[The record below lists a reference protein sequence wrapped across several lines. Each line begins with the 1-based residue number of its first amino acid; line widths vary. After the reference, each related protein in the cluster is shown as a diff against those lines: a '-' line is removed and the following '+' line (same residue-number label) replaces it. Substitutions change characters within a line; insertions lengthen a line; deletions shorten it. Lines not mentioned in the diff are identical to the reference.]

1 METDLTALYVRV
13 STYAQAEE
21 GYSVEAQKEKLIQ
34 WCKLKDHDNYR
45 IYEDGGWSGS
55 NIDRP
60 ALKQLISDC
69 VNHVVTRVVVYKL
82 DRLSRS
88 QRDTLYLFEDVFIAN
103 DIEFVSLN
111 ESLDTST
118 PYGMT
123 MVGILS
129 AFAQLERQNIRMRT
143 RMGMHE
149 RVKDGYW
156 MGGARTPFGY
166 DYDPAKNILVPNE
179 HADEVREIY
188 DLYLKGYSATKLSQ
202 LYHLSGDN
210 HVTAILDRIT
220 YTGKI
225 SYNGEILQGRHEPII
240 DEVTWLR
247 VQEERSK
254 RSTKG
259 IQTSQ
264 YLLTGFLVCGKCGAK
279 MRYQKWSSGKTRICC
294 YSQIPSS
301 KASLIKDPNCDNAK
315 CYAEDVEP
323 VVLEDL
329 FSITDLITVDMDNA
343 DKMNS
348 VTLGRESTVKTLQN
362 RYDVIA
368 SKIKRLYNLYAES
381 GNDILLETIKENQES
396 LQKLSEMIENEKASA
411 AALSEIVKRNE
422 TVHNLRDK
430 WDAMTMTEK
439 RAALSICI
447 DKIMITNG
455 EIEMFYN
462 I

>member
-1 METDLTALYVRV
+1 MSITALYVRV
-13 STYAQAEE
+13 STNAQAEE
-21 GYSVEAQKEKLIQ
+21 GYSIDAQKEKLIQ
-34 WCKLKDHDNYR
+34 WCNLKDHKDYR
-45 IYEDGGWSGS
+45 VYEDGGWSGS

-60 ALKQLISDC
+60 ALKQLIADC
-69 VNHVVTRVVVYKL
+69 MNHLVSRVVVYKL

-103 DIEFVSLN
+103 NVEFISLN

-118 PYGMT
+118 PYGMA

-129 AFAQLERQNIRMRT
+129 SFAQLERQNIRMRT
-143 RMGMHE
+143 RMGMRE

-166 DYDPAKNILVPNE
+166 DYDASKNILVPNE
-179 HADEVREIY
+179 HAEDVREIY
-188 DLYLKGYSATKLSQ
+188 DLYLKGYSATKLSSM
-202 LYHLSGDN
+202 YNLSGDN

-240 DEVTWLR
+240 DDDTWLR
-247 VQEERSK
+247 VQEERSRRSK
-254 RSTKG
+254 RG

-264 YLLTGFLVCGKCGAK
+264 YLLSGLLVCGKCGAK
-279 MRYQKWSSGKTRICC
+279 MRYQKWSSGRTRICC

-301 KASLIKDPNCDNAK
+301 KPYLIKDPNCDNAK
-315 CYAEDVEP
+315 CFAEDVEP

-329 FSITDLITVDMDNA
+329 FSITDLITVDLSNVKQTGEDSSRISSA
-343 DKMNS
+343 
-348 VTLGRESTVKTLQN
+348 VKTLQN
-362 RYDVIA
+362 RYDIISA
-368 SKIKRLYNLYAES
+368 KIKRLYNLYAES
-381 GNDILLETIKENQES
+381 ENEILLETITENQEELS
-396 LQKLSEMIENEKASA
+396 KLSSLIEHEKSSASA
-411 AALSEIVKRNE
+411 LSDIAQRNE
-422 TVHNLRDK
+422 TIYNLRTR
-430 WDAMTMTEK
+430 WDAMTLTEK
-439 RAALSICI
+439 RTALSICI
-447 DKIMITNG
+447 DKIIITNG

>member
-1 METDLTALYVRV
+1 MSTDLTALYVRV
-13 STYAQAEE
+13 STSAQAEE
-21 GYSVEAQKEKLIQ
+21 GYSVDAQKEKLIQ
-34 WCKLKDHDNYR
+34 WCSLKDYDNYR

-60 ALKQLISDC
+60 AIKRLISDC
-69 VNHVVTRVVVYKL
+69 MNHKVKRVVVYKL

-143 RMGMHE
+143 RMGMYE

-156 MGGARTPFGY
+156 MGGGRTPYGY
-166 DYDPAKNILVPNE
+166 DYDQNLNILIPNE
-179 HADEVREIY
+179 HADDVREIY
-188 DLYLKGYSATKLSQ
+188 DLYLKGYSTTRLASM
-202 LYHLSGDN
+202 YHLSGDN
-210 HVTAILDRIT
+210 HVAAILDRIT

-225 SYNGEILQGRHEPII
+225 SYNGEVIQGKHEPII
-240 DEVTWLR
+240 DENTWLR

-264 YLLTGFLVCGKCGAK
+264 YLLSGFLVCGKCGAK
-279 MRYQKWSSGKTRICC
+279 MRYQKWSSGRVRLCC

-301 KASLIKDPNCDNAK
+301 KPYLVKDPNCDNAR
-315 CYAEDVEP
+315 CFADDVEP

-329 FSITDLITVDMDNA
+329 FAVTDLITVDA
-343 DKMNS
+343 EATKRIGEKS
-348 VTLGRESTVKTLQN
+348 ESRLSTVNTLQN
-362 RYDVIA
+362 RYDVL
-368 SKIKRLYNLYAES
+368 STKVKRLYNLYAEK
-381 GNDILLETIKENQES
+381 GNDILLETITENQEE
-396 LQKLSEMIENEKASA
+396 LHRLSVLIENEKASA
-411 AALSEIVKRNE
+411 AAISDIALRNE
-422 TVHNLRDK
+422 TTYNLRSR
-430 WDAMTMTEK
+430 WDAMTMQEK
-439 RAALSICI
+439 RTALSICI
-447 DKIMITNG
+447 DKILITDG
-455 EIEMFYN
+455 EIEMFYT